1 MNKKDLRKYIRMQ
14 KQQFT
19 NEQLEELSL
28 PVIKK
33 LKAHPRV
40 KTAKT
45 ILMYYSLA
53 DEVNTHKVIDELL
66 AEGKTILLP
75 AVISDTER
83 EIRYYEGPKDL
94 MGGFFD
100 IMEPVGRTFTGYEA
114 IDVAVVPGMSFD
126 LQCNRLGRGKGYY
139 DRFLPKIPQ
148 AYKIGVC
155 FPFQKLPGI
164 PAEENDMKVDEVI

>member
-14 KQQFT
+14 KQQFSSQ
-19 NEQLEELSL
+19 QLDELSL
-28 PVIKK
+28 PIMKR
-33 LKAHPRV
+33 LMAHPRM

-45 ILMYYSLA
+45 ILMYYSLP
-53 DEVNTHKVIDELL
+53 DEVNTHQAIDELL
-66 AEGKTILLP
+66 HAGKTVLLP
-75 AVISDTER
+75 AVISDTEM
-83 EIRYYEGPKDL
+83 EIRHYEGPKDL
-94 MGGFFD
+94 LGGFFN
-100 IMEPVGRTFTGYEA
+100 IMEPVGKPFSDYEH

-139 DRFLPKIPQ
+139 DRFLPKIPH

-164 PAEENDMKVDEVI
+164 PAEENDFKVDEVI